1 MPAGDVSGEA
11 CPECGDSGWV
21 IRDDGGSGTATLC
34 GCRGVTVAPKLLAT
48 AGIPDRYSGCTLDNF
63 KIEHP
68 DRLEQDQLLRAREQC
83 RRFVDGFITPEGVFE
98 TSGLLFVG
106 RPGVGKTHLA
116 VAVLKELIDRYHVRG
131 RFEDF
136 TALIHRI
143 QATFEPGTVDS
154 KHAILRRVTEAE
166 LLVLDDLGAQK
177 LSDWVTEILY
187 LVINTRYNRK
197 LATIFTTNL
206 RLNAERRLD
215 AAPSAASEEP
225 LSWRLPARLVS
236 RLHEMA
242 APVSIDA
249 GDFRET
255 MKKAR
260 LA

>member
-1 MPAGDVSGEA
+1 MSAAEVPAET
-11 CPECGDSGWV
+11 CPDCGGSGWV
-21 IRDDGGSGTATLC
+21 IRNDGGAGTAVLC
-34 GCRGVTVAPKLLAT
+34 DCRTSELASRLLA
-48 AGIPDRYSGCTLDNF
+48 ASGIPDRYAGCSLENF

-68 DRLEQDQLLRAREQC
+68 DPVEQDQLFAAREQSH
-83 RRFVDGFITPEGVFE
+83 RYVESFITQNGSFA

-116 VAVLKELIDRYHVRG
+116 VAVLKELIVRYHVDA

-136 TALIHRI
+136 TSLIHRI

-206 RLNAERRLD
+206 RLKAERKLD
-215 AAPSAASEEP
+215 SVPSASSEEP

-236 RLHEMA
+236 RLYEMA
-242 APVSIDA
+242 AQISIEA
-249 GDFRET
+249 ADFRET